1 MSSFE
6 GHKGALHAPVTLE
19 ALETKV
25 KLSSQDTQKYAGI
38 INNATLAKIL
48 RKFTIKADAKLVTPT
63 NSRKKTSKKE
73 VQNFRLPVD
82 CPVRIVLYGLATD
95 QYTIGD
101 ILGNAGFYF
110 QHPLPSEYDSS
121 MQYCNPH
128 YLLRPGSQ
136 LPTLEED
143 SATRCDRKVES
154 DLLSASNKGR
164 FMRLF
169 DEASDLIL
177 KTSIEP
183 SSRLKSTL
191 KE

>member
-1 MSSFE
+1 M
-6 GHKGALHAPVTLE
+6 TLE
-19 ALETKV
+19 ALETKL

-38 INNATLAKIL
+38 INNTTLARIF
-48 RKFTIKADAKLVTPT
+48 REFTIKADAKLVTST
-63 NSRKKTSKKE
+63 NSRKETSKKE
-73 VQNFRLPVD
+73 VKSFRLPVD
-82 CPVRIVLYGLATD
+82 RPVRIVLYGLATD
-95 QYTIGD
+95 QYTIGN

-110 QHPLPSEYDSS
+110 QHPLASEYDSS
-121 MQYCNPH
+121 MPYCNPH

-143 SATRCDRKVES
+143 SITRCDRKVEP
-154 DLLSASNKGR
+154 DLLNASNKGR

-169 DEASDLIL
+169 DEASEIIL
-177 KTSIEP
+177 KTSIKP

>member
-1 MSSFE
+1 M
-6 GHKGALHAPVTLE
+6 TLE

-25 KLSSQDTQKYAGI
+25 KLSSQDTQRYAGI
-38 INNATLAKIL
+38 INNATLAKIF
-48 RKFTIKADAKLVTPT
+48 REFTIKADAKLVTPT
-63 NSRKKTSKKE
+63 NSRKTTSKKE
-73 VQNFRLPVD
+73 LKTFRSPVD
-82 CPVRIVLYGLATD
+82 CPVRIVLYGLAID
-95 QYTIGD
+95 QDIIGN
-101 ILGNAGFYF
+101 ILGDAGFYF

-143 SATRCDRKVES
+143 SATGCDRKVES
-154 DLLSASNKGR
+154 DLLNASNKGR

-169 DEASDLIL
+169 DEASEIIL
-177 KTSIEP
+177 RTSIEP